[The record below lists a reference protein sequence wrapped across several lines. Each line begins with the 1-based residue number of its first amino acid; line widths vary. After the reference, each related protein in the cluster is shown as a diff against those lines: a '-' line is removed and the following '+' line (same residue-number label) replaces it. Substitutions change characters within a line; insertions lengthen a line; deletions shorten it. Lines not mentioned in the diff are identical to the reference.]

1 MTSTIPSL
9 SGVREGLLLLSG
21 DLSTMSDKLSNL
33 LLDLDTVMAT
43 QGVATGGGDSEAAEH
58 GEENAGAPDKDDGNE
73 GHGEA
78 NGGDEPEEADMAA
91 EEVDEAP
98 LTEEADVL
106 PEVVSADEDLEV
118 EVEVEVEAEVEAVD
132 KEKETG
138 ERQAKQLPKAL
149 PPLSQTQVSML
160 KARAAGYAQVGPL
173 MGPPQQ
179 QKPKPTT
186 MHMATATKTLQKAQP
201 REMTTEKAQINF
213 VSRNLSKGW
222 GLGKI

>member
-1 MTSTIPSL
+1 M
-9 SGVREGLLLLSG
+9 
-21 DLSTMSDKLSNL
+21 
-33 LLDLDTVMAT
+33 
-43 QGVATGGGDSEAAEH
+43 
-58 GEENAGAPDKDDGNE
+58 
-73 GHGEA
+73 
-78 NGGDEPEEADMAA
+78 
-91 EEVDEAP
+91 P

-106 PEVVSADEDLEV
+106 PEVVSGDEDV
-118 EVEVEVEAEVEAVD
+118 EVELEVEAEVEAVD

-138 ERQAKQLPKAL
+138 ERKAAKQLPKAL

-173 MGPPQQ
+173 MRPPQQQ
-179 QKPKPTT
+179 QKPKPPC
-186 MHMATATKTLQKAQP
+186 MATATKTLQKAQP

>member
-21 DLSTMSDKLSNL
+21 DLSTMSDTLSNL

-78 NGGDEPEEADMAA
+78 NGGDEPEEADMAE
-91 EEVDEAP
+91 EEVDELP

-106 PEVVSADEDLEV
+106 PELVSADENV

-173 MGPPQQ
+173 MGPPKQQ
-179 QKPKPTT
+179 QKPKPTC